1 MNVVK
6 NIIKFLIII
15 IFIIIPVCLILYS
28 MFIDFLGCY
37 LLINNN
43 GKIDALLEKEGY
55 KDAKIVFLDTT
66 AGDDEHVTII
76 NENFSIEDDWISTD
90 YNELVEYT
98 KTNGIDVY
106 NIVNIINYVY
116 IIIVAAIIL
125 FKKLL
130 ENVDKF
136 GKFQERDNK

>member
-1 MNVVK
+1 MKVIK
-6 NIIKFLIII
+6 NIFKFFIIAF
-15 IFIIIPVCLILYS
+15 FIIIPVCLILYS
-28 MFIDFLGCY
+28 MFIDFFGCY

-55 KDAKIVFLDTT
+55 KTAKIVFLDTT

-90 YNELVEYT
+90 YNELVEYA
-98 KTNGIDVY
+98 KTNGIDFY
-106 NIVNIINYVY
+106 NTVNIINYVY

-136 GKFQERDNK
+136 GKFQERDN